1 MNCSS
6 NGRNW
11 VRMVRTSLT
20 LLFMLVRGLP
30 VVGSVSVL
38 NMVLLGLLPPVG
50 IWVLERTTTEAEEIV
65 VGRGSPNALITWL
78 ALLAV
83 VQGLESLLQQIHIWV
98 NSFSQ
103 EEFRRNLQR
112 RLMEKGQRLKL
123 EYFEKTQFFELQM
136 RARRSI
142 DGGDFFLMMIR
153 LADSVSWILTLVFLS
168 GVMAMYDPRLLVP
181 VIIAG
186 LPVFYSRTREG
197 RRRYALH
204 KDQIQD
210 SRIADYLSR
219 LQTDRSAAKEL
230 RLCQT
235 ATYLRERWFKLA
247 HRIADCR
254 VGLARRQSLRNAV
267 VDCGSQIAFAAGLLY
282 GVWLTIEGS
291 LVIPA
296 FVALAEALR
305 RFQKALFDLL
315 TQSGQQYER
324 ILRFSDLLLFLE
336 LPHDENSEGE
346 VLPSKQTRGIAV
358 NGVSFAYPGHSA
370 LALNDVTFTIHPG
383 ESVALVGSNGAGK
396 STMIRLILGLYQPTK
411 GEITLDGVPLD
422 GINPRSLRAN
432 TSSVFQDFMRYHLKL
447 RHNIGFG
454 KLALLNDDKEILRA
468 AERGGAAAVIDRLGN
483 IERMLGTEF
492 ADGTDLSGGEWQ
504 RIAIS
509 RSFMREVPVVV
520 LDEPTA
526 SLDPLAEADV
536 FGRFARLSVD
546 STTILVSHRLG
557 SARLVDRILVFD
569 QGFLVEQGSHKRL
582 LSEDGIYA
590 RLWRK
595 QAQWYRRNT
604 VSGEENKS
612 KTGTQ
617 TRMSKSN

>member
-6 NGRNW
+6 NGRDW
-11 VRMVRTSLT
+11 VRMVRTSFT
-20 LLFMLVRGLP
+20 LLIMLVRGLP
-30 VVGSVSVL
+30 VVGGAAAL
-38 NMVLLGLLPPVG
+38 NMVLLGLLPPAG
-50 IWVLERTTTEAEEIV
+50 IWVLERTITQAEEMIV
-65 VGRGSPNALITWL
+65 GTGSLSALIAWL
-78 ALLAV
+78 GLLAV
-83 VQGLESLLQQIHIWV
+83 VQGMESLLLQIHIWV

-153 LADSVSWILTLVFLS
+153 LSDSVSWILTLVFLA
-168 GVMAMYDPRLLVP
+168 GVMAMYDPRLLLLV
-181 VIIAG
+181 VIAG

-204 KDQIQD
+204 KDQVQD
-210 SRIADYLSR
+210 SRIAEYLSR
-219 LQTDRSAAKEL
+219 LQTERSAAKEV

-235 ATYLRERWFKLA
+235 ARYLREKWFQLA
-247 HRIADCR
+247 FRMADCR
-254 VGLARRQSLRNAV
+254 VELARRQSLRNAIF
-267 VDCGSQIAFAAGLLY
+267 DCGSQLAFAAALLY

-296 FVALAEALR
+296 FVALVEALR
-305 RFQKALFDLL
+305 RFQNALVDLL

-324 ILRFSDLLLFLE
+324 ILRFSDYLLFLE
-336 LPHDENSEGE
+336 IPHEEKSEGN
-346 VLPSKQTRGIAV
+346 VLPSKQTRGFAIS
-358 NGVSFAYPGHSA
+358 GVSFAYPGHNA
-370 LALNDVTFTIHPG
+370 LALKDVTFTIHPG
-383 ESVALVGSNGAGK
+383 ESVALVGPNGAGK

-411 GEITLDGVPLD
+411 GEITLDGVPLV
-422 GINPRSLRAN
+422 GIDPVSLRAN
-432 TSSVFQDFMRYHLKL
+432 TSSVFQDFMQYHLKL

-454 KLALLNDDKEILRA
+454 KIASLDDDEEILRA
-468 AERGGAAAVIDRLGN
+468 AERGGAAAVVDRLGN
-483 IERMLGTEF
+483 IEKMLGTEF

-509 RSFMREVPVVV
+509 RSFMREVPIVV

-526 SLDPLAEADV
+526 SLDPVAEADV
-536 FGRFARLSVD
+536 FGRFARLSVN

-582 LSEDGIYA
+582 LSEDGLYA

-595 QAQWYRRNT
+595 QAEWYRRNT
-604 VSGEENKS
+604 VSVDEG
-612 KTGTQ
+612 
-617 TRMSKSN
+617 